1 MTQLL
6 GKPPEL
12 KAPPSLAERTAHRR
26 ALLEWIAIHSLGIA
40 VALFFTLPFVF
51 VLLTSLMS
59 DTQALSRDLIPHTW
73 EWGNYAEVFD
83 TPGFLTW
90 WRNTLIYAGLGTV
103 LTVVSSIPVAYAL
116 AKFRFRGRNL
126 TLMLVISMMMLPPQ
140 VVIIPMYLFWAKQ
153 LDLSGTLWPLIIPM
167 AFGDAFSIFLLRQ
180 FLTTIPDEY
189 VDAAKVDGCGDLRT
203 LLKVVLP
210 MARPGIAAVALFQ
223 FFYAWNDYF
232 GPQIYASEN
241 PGAWTLSYGLES
253 FKGAHHTDWNLTM
266 AATVLVMAPVILV
279 FFFAQKA
286 FVEGVTLTGVKG

>member
-1 MTQLL
+1 MTQVLD
-6 GKPPEL
+6 KPLEL
-12 KAPPSLAERTAHRR
+12 KAPPSPAERTAHRR
-26 ALLEWIAIHSLGIA
+26 ALLEWIAVHSLGIA
-40 VALFFTLPFVF
+40 AALFFILPFVF
-51 VLLTSLMS
+51 VVLTSLMS
-59 DTQALSRDLIPHTW
+59 DSQALSRDLIPRTW
-73 EWGNYAEVFD
+73 EWDNYRRVFD

-90 WRNTLIYAGLGTV
+90 WRNTLFYAFLGTA
-103 LTVVSSIPVAYAL
+103 LTVISSIPVAYAL

-126 TLMLVISMMMLPPQ
+126 ALMLVISMMMLPPQ
-140 VVIIPMYLFWAKQ
+140 VIIIPMYLFWAKQ
-153 LDLSGTLWPLIIPM
+153 LDLSGSLWPLIIPM
-167 AFGDAFSIFLLRQ
+167 AYGDAFSIFLLRQ

-210 MARPGIAAVALFQ
+210 MAKPGVAAVALFQ

>member
-6 GKPPEL
+6 DTP
-12 KAPPSLAERTAHRR
+12 AR
-26 ALLEWIAIHSLGIA
+26 ALTPAPEAKAARRRNALHWIAVHSLGVA
-40 VALFFTLPFVF
+40 AALFFTLPFVF
-51 VLLTSLMS
+51 VFLTSLMS
-59 DTQALSRDLIPHTW
+59 DSQALSRDLIPHTW
-73 EWGNYAEVFD
+73 EWDNYRKVFD

-90 WRNTLIYAGLGTV
+90 WRNTLLYAGLGTV
-103 LTVVSSIPVAYAL
+103 LTVVSSVPVAYAL

-126 TLMLVISMMMLPPQ
+126 ALMLVISMMMLPPQ
-140 VVIIPMYLFWAKQ
+140 VVVIPMYLFWARQ
-153 LDLSGTLWPLIIPM
+153 LDLSGTLWPLIVPM
-167 AFGDAFSIFLLRQ
+167 ALGDAFSIFLLRQ

-189 VDAAKVDGCGDLRT
+189 VDAAKVDGCGDVRT

-210 MARPGIAAVALFQ
+210 MAKPGIAAVALFQ